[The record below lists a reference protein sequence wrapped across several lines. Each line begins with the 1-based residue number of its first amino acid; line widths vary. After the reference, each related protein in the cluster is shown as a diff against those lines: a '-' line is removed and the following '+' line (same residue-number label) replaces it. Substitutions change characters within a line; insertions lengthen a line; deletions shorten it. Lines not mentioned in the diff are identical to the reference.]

1 MGAMMRMRTAM
12 LGVAAGLAGFA
23 AVAAPAPTP
32 ARKAVVDPPPPASL
46 EIGDVEAWASAYID
60 RDMWTLITHDTEGA
74 RFARPQGAIPTSP
87 HMVEADVRTELFR
100 PVKMGP
106 GLARSGLAR
115 WSVDCANSRYAVLSM
130 TIFSHNNLKGELARK
145 GGADRA
151 WMTPNESQ
159 SATIS
164 VLCKAALTG
173 KPLERPLATAPAVPS

>member
-23 AVAAPAPTP
+23 AVAAPAP